1 MVRQPS
7 LNCLLRD
14 LPPAAGCTIRARGP
28 GKRATTQPREPAK
41 PAARAGLAPNLLT
54 NHRNDEH
61 DTKQCQ
67 HKQASDATD
76 SGTHS
81 LHRVRRE
88 TDQRQSTQR
97 VELILNT
104 TEFPLSHISPSCL
117 EPAWSWGH
125 SSLLWWEGGRLLAA
139 AARGRCR
146 SLKHHGRQLPQVGNA
161 PIHQETS
168 RRRLPGLSLP
178 CPRRIDGLWRMG
190 KRNEDRESTTT
201 PKAPRMGQSVTE
213 WGSESVPKNPP
224 SAVPNRSVVSFSHP
238 PETDATVPLS
248 RMCGTPS
255 LV

>member
-1 MVRQPS
+1 MS
-7 LNCLLRD
+7 
-14 LPPAAGCTIRARGP
+14 A
-28 GKRATTQPREPAK
+28 
-41 PAARAGLAPNLLT
+41 
-54 NHRNDEH
+54 
-61 DTKQCQ
+61 
-67 HKQASDATD
+67 QASKRCDGLRHTFSASSTTRD
-76 SGTHS
+76 RSASVHS
-81 LHRVRRE
+81 AGRA
-88 TDQRQSTQR
+88 
-97 VELILNT
+97 ILNT

-117 EPAWSWGH
+117 EPAWSRGH
-125 SSLLWWEGGRLLAA
+125 SSLLWWERGRLLAA

-168 RRRLPGLSLP
+168 RCRLPGLSLP

-255 LV
+255 LVSRGYAMPTRHQGSEQRAKKEEK